1 MLPIVCFVAV
11 LMHSQCSQSDLI
23 CCALV
28 SQHFRELA
36 SAILYRSFN
45 ILFPDDDDVRF
56 ESPIDGLAG
65 GLDTFTTSD
74 YNYAKHLREL
84 SMDTVSTGV
93 KAEHAYKPY
102 LYSASCGKF
111 LNTLLYLTLKKAK
124 SLESF
129 RLVPWRAV
137 CLYSYPSSL
146 TLPIDGTSG
155 LNLVDLSI
163 VSFTRFQR

>member
-1 MLPIVCFVAV
+1 MPW
-11 LMHSQCSQSDLI
+11 QCSQSDLI

-36 SAILYRSFN
+36 SALLYRSFN

-74 YNYAKHLREL
+74 YDYAKHLREL

-102 LYSASCGKF
+102 LYSTSCGKF

-129 RLVPWRAV
+129 RCVP
-137 CLYSYPSSL
+137 
-146 TLPIDGTSG
+146 
-155 LNLVDLSI
+155 
-163 VSFTRFQR
+163 